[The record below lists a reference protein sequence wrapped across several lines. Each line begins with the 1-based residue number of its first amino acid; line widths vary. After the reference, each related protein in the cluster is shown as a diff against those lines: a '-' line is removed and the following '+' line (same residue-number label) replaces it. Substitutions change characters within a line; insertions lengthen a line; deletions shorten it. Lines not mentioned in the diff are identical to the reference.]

1 MALLPAIAAA
11 MNDAPPAPSPLEHPP
26 DHIRRWAA
34 GLRAGQ
40 GPPEKLRA
48 VEQRVVAGR
57 DRSIPVRIYRPD
69 AVGSLPTVVAA
80 HGGWFAWG
88 DLDILEQPAS
98 ALAAAADA
106 VVVSVEYALAPEAPF
121 PAGLDDVIDVLSWA
135 NEHIGDLGNDSG
147 RLYLFGESAGAT
159 IAAGAAIEARAGGA
173 PRVAGQVLVVPPT
186 DPTLD
191 TESWSLFDGIQLPKD
206 WARFYWRQ
214 YLGGATPESAPLAC
228 PLHVA
233 DLTGLPST
241 FVLTAEYDPLRD
253 EGEAFARRVASAG
266 APTTA
271 RRYLGM
277 PHGMLYLNG
286 ITDATR
292 AVTQDIASFVNGVS
306 PKPRVEAMDL
316 VLT

>member
-1 MALLPAIAAA
+1 L
-11 MNDAPPAPSPLEHPP
+11 
-26 DHIRRWAA
+26 
-34 GLRAGQ
+34 
-40 GPPEKLRA
+40 
-48 VEQRVVAGR
+48 
-57 DRSIPVRIYRPD
+57 IPIRIYYPD
-69 AVGSLPTVVAA
+69 ATGPLPTIIAA

-98 ALAAAADA
+98 ALAKAAGA

-121 PAGLDDVIDVLSWA
+121 PAGLDDVTDVLSWA
-135 NEHIGDLGNDSG
+135 DEHIRDLGNDPG

-159 IAAGAAIEARAGGA
+159 IVAGAAIEARDSGA
-173 PRVAGQVLVVPPT
+173 PPIAGQVLVVPPT
-186 DPTLD
+186 DPALD
-191 TESWSLFDGIQLPKD
+191 TESWSLFEGLQLPKD

-228 PLHVA
+228 PLRVT
-233 DLTGLPST
+233 DLSGVPAT

-266 APTTA
+266 AATTA

-286 ITDATR
+286 IADATR
-292 AVTQDIASFVNGVS
+292 AVTRDIASFVNGIDL
-306 PKPRVEAMDL
+306 KPRVEASDL
-316 VLT
+316 ELT

>member
-1 MALLPAIAAA
+1 M
-11 MNDAPPAPSPLEHPP
+11 
-26 DHIRRWAA
+26 
-34 GLRAGQ
+34 
-40 GPPEKLRA
+40 
-48 VEQRVVAGR
+48 
-57 DRSIPVRIYRPD
+57 
-69 AVGSLPTVVAA
+69 GSVPTIVAA

-88 DLDILEQPAS
+88 DLDILEQPAG
-98 ALAAAADA
+98 ALAAADA

-135 NEHIGDLGNDSG
+135 NEHIGDLGNDAG

-159 IAAGAAIEARAGGA
+159 IAAGAAIEARAVGS

-186 DPTLD
+186 DPALD
-191 TESWSLFDGIQLPKD
+191 TESWSHFAGSGLPKD
-206 WARFYWRQ
+206 WAQFYWRQ
-214 YLGGATPESAPLAC
+214 YLGGASPESAPLAC

-266 APTTA
+266 AATTA

-277 PHGMLYLNG
+277 PHGMLYMNG
-286 ITDATR
+286 IAEATC
-292 AVTQDIASFVNGVS
+292 AVTQDIASFVKGIS
-306 PKPRVEAMDL
+306 LESRVDAIDL
-316 VLT
+316 VLA

>member
-40 GPPEKLRA
+40 GSPEKLRA
-48 VEQRVVAGR
+48 VEHRVVEGR
-57 DRSIPVRIYRPD
+57 DRSIPIRIYRPD
-69 AVGSLPTVVAA
+69 AMGPVPTIVAA

-106 VVVSVEYALAPEAPF
+106 VVLSVEYALAPEAPF
-121 PAGLDDVIDVLSWA
+121 PAGLDDVIDVLTWV
-135 NEHIGDLGNDSG
+135 NEHIGGLGNDSG

-159 IAAGAAIEARAGGA
+159 IAAGAAIEARAGGG

-186 DPTLD
+186 DPALD
-191 TESWSLFDGIQLPKD
+191 TESWSLFDGSALPKD

-214 YLGGATPESAPLAC
+214 YLGGVTPESAPLAC
-228 PLHVA
+228 PLRVA

-266 APTTA
+266 AATTA

-277 PHGMLYLNG
+277 PHGMLYMNG
-286 ITDATR
+286 ITEATR

-306 PKPRVEAMDL
+306 LEPRVEAMDL